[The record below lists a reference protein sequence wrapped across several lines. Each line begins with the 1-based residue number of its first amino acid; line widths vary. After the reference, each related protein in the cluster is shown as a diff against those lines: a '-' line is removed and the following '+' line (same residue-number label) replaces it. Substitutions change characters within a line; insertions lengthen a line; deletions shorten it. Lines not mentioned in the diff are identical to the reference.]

1 MAMLEPIQFHVGH
14 EYKVI
19 ITHFTNPKNIYFRS
33 DVHEDIRAIETPG
46 KDVVHTP
53 VNNQN
58 IIYKSKI
65 LDKLVRGRICHIS
78 DEANPTCDIFAIDYG
93 CMDTGVEI
101 KNIHPLNLNVPDS
114 NCPGLAVHCQL
125 HICEPTEDDFG
136 PGIQEKMKIF
146 LGDGPPMIH
155 VVNKT
160 QDTLV
165 VEIMP
170 FCGAYDLSQ
179 MLVLYGLAVFSKPK
193 KVKNT
198 FSSTKSKVTLVLNY
212 EPKKL
217 RVGDIL
223 LGKVIGGDSI
233 NNFYFCE
240 INDNG
245 QSKEIID
252 LSAYCKDKSTD
263 NLNMIIGEP
272 CAVEID
278 GNCYER
284 AIIRAVNSKECS
296 ATLFLVD
303 KGTEIESKF
312 SCLKPVLDKQYYDVP
327 MLAIHC
333 SSTEEVVNGVPFKEF
348 LSDSIKSQIK
358 LKVVIRE
365 LGDFPVKPNKIKI
378 LRVEK

>member
-14 EYKVI
+14 EYRVI
-19 ITHFTNPKNIYFRS
+19 ITHYTNPKNIYVRS
-33 DVHEDIRAIETPG
+33 DMHEDIRAIETPG
-46 KDVVHTP
+46 RDAVHSP
-53 VNNQN
+53 VNNQT
-58 IIYKSKI
+58 IIYKSKT

-101 KNIHPLNLNVPDS
+101 KNIHPLNLKVPDS

-125 HICEPTEDDFG
+125 HICEPKEDDFG
-136 PGIQEKMKIF
+136 PEIQEKMKIF
-146 LGDGPPMIH
+146 LGDGPPMMR

-160 QDTLV
+160 KDTLV

-170 FCGAYDLSQ
+170 LGGVYDLSQ
-179 MLVLYGLAVFSKPK
+179 LLVLYDLAVFSKPK
-193 KVKNT
+193 KVNNT

-212 EPKKL
+212 KPKKL
-217 RVGDIL
+217 CVGDIL
-223 LGKVIGGDSI
+223 LGKLVGGDSI

-240 INDNG
+240 ISDNG
-245 QSKEIID
+245 QTKENMD
-252 LSAYCKDKSTD
+252 LSAYCKDKSTG

-272 CAVEID
+272 CAVEVD

-284 AIIRAVNSKECS
+284 AIIRAVNSNEHS

-303 KGTEIESKF
+303 KGIEIKSKF
-312 SCLKPVLDKQYYDVP
+312 SRLKPVLDKQYYDIP

-333 SSTEEVVNGVPFKEF
+333 SSTEEEVNGVPFKDF
-348 LSDSIKSQIK
+348 LSDSIKSQLK

-365 LGDFPVKPNKIKI
+365 LGDFPHKPNKIKI
-378 LRVEK
+378 LWVEK